1 MLLLKRESSSLLAP
15 LSPSKQQL
23 SLLSWVCAASL
34 LLSWGSAVQRQHL
47 YHSVCKAISAQEE
60 KKESSSPLLP
70 RFFQY
75 PLRKQWKDLENDA
88 MISEI
93 EDGNP
98 SFFPR
103 MRNECNSCHSELENS
118 VLSVSKTSQRFT
130 EVCLLELHQ
139 DTHLDPS
146 RSQAAFLARL
156 SCWPFLWLKTKV

>member
-1 MLLLKRESSSLLAP
+1 MLLLRRRESSSLLAP

-23 SLLSWVCAASL
+23 SLLLSWVCAAS
-34 LLSWGSAVQRQHL
+34 SVEAQQFSGSIFIIQFARP
-47 YHSVCKAISAQEE
+47 SQEE
-60 KKESSSPLLP
+60 KKESSSPYLYFHV
-70 RFFQY
+70 FFN

-88 MISEI
+88 MISQI

-98 SFFPR
+98 RFFSR
-103 MRNECNSCHSELENS
+103 MRNECNSCLSELENS

-130 EVCLLELHQ
+130 EVCLLELPQ

-146 RSQAAFLARL
+146 KSQALAFLARL